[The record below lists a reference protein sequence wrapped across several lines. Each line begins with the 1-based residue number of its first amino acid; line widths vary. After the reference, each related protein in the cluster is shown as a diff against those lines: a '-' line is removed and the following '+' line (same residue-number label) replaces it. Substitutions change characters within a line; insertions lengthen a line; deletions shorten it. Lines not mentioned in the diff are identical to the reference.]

1 MTLPDPKEER
11 LTEFERAVCFDTLP
25 QVTRP
30 VTLGAIAV
38 YAAVVIASFLVMAYG
53 VSTNQPVWRS
63 WGALAFGVVIAGGLL
78 GFMYRATTNAVRRR
92 VALAEAGEVPNVE
105 SGFDELPDPFAG
117 HALLR
122 FYRESGPG
130 PKVVTGNRGET
141 VYTSVSRGSGSAWD
155 VLDPAGERVFRI
167 EAAAPSRSFSFDV
180 GTPSAL
186 RVFRGDRETAKVVRR
201 WSLGP
206 GRVEISGERQPA
218 KPLVFRSGGLFEG
231 EVLVGRIYSIRNY
244 LYLDVKQSYVDDG
257 LLAFYFCM
265 LG

>member
-1 MTLPDPKEER
+1 MTLPDPKDER
-11 LTEFERAVCFDTLP
+11 LTEFERAVCYDTLP

-30 VTLGAIAV
+30 VTLGAIAAYTLV
-38 YAAVVIASFLVMAYG
+38 LILSFLVMAYG
-53 VSTNQPVWRS
+53 VRTNQASWKS
-63 WGALAFGVVIAGGLL
+63 WGAGAFAIVVAGGLI
-78 GFMYRATTNAVRRR
+78 GFTYRATANAVRRR
-92 VALAEAGEVPNVE
+92 AALAEAENVPNVE

-122 FYRESGPG
+122 YYRQTSGERI
-130 PKVVTGNRGET
+130 VTGNRGET
-141 VYTSVSRGSGSAWD
+141 VYTITARDAGQAWNAH
-155 VLDPAGERVFRI
+155 DPAGEVAFRV
-167 EAAAPSRSFSFDV
+167 ESAAPSRSFSFDA
-180 GTPSAL
+180 GTPAAL
-186 RVFRGDRETAKVVRR
+186 CVVRNGAECARVSRR

-218 KPLVFRSGGLFEG
+218 KPLVFRSGGLFDG

-257 LLAFYFCM
+257 LLAFYVCM

>member
-1 MTLPDPKEER
+1 MVLLDPKEER

-30 VTLGAIAV
+30 VTLGGIAAYTV
-38 YAAVVIASFLVMAYG
+38 LLGGAVFALAYG
-53 VSTNQPVWRS
+53 VRTDQAAWKA
-63 WGALAFGVVIAGGLL
+63 WGAGAVGIVVVGGLV
-78 GFMYRATTNAVRRR
+78 GFTYLATTNAVRRR
-92 VALAEAGEVPNVE
+92 AALAKAGEVPNVE

-122 FYRESGPG
+122 FYRESGAG

-141 VYTSVSRGSGSAWD
+141 VYTAESRESGGAWD
-155 VLDPAGERVFRI
+155 VLDPAGERVFRV
-167 EAAAPSRSFSFDV
+167 EAAAPSRSFSFDA

-186 RVFRGDRETAKVVRR
+186 RVIRGDHETARVLRR

-206 GRVEISGERQPA
+206 GLVEISGERQPG

-231 EVLVGRIYSIRNY
+231 EVLIGRIYSIRNY

>member
-1 MTLPDPKEER
+1 MSIPDAKEER

-30 VTLGAIAV
+30 VTLGAIAA
-38 YAAVVIASFLVMAYG
+38 YAAILAVAMAVLVYG
-53 VSTNQPVWRS
+53 VRAERAAWKA
-63 WGALAFGVVIAGGLL
+63 WGAAAVGIVVAGGLL
-78 GFMYRATTNAVRRR
+78 GFTVRATANAVRRR
-92 VALAEAGEVPNVE
+92 AALAEAGGVPNVE
-105 SGFDELPDPFAG
+105 SGFDDLPDPFAG

-122 FYRESGPG
+122 FYREGGAG
-130 PKVVTGNRGET
+130 PKVVTGNRGEAI
-141 VYTSVSRGSGSAWD
+141 YTAESRESGGAWD
-155 VLDPAGERVFRI
+155 VLDPAGERIFRV
-167 EAAAPSRSFSFDV
+167 EAAAPSRSFSFDA

-186 RVFRGDRETAKVVRR
+186 RVLRGDDETARVVRR

-206 GRVEISGERQPA
+206 GRVEITGTRQPA
-218 KPLVFRSGGLFEG
+218 KPLVFRAGGLFEG

-244 LYLDVKQSYVDDG
+244 LYLDVKQGYVDDG